1 MTLSCASNAAI
12 NNIKIASRNFPKSID
27 FQKKYQVFS
36 DFGGS
41 SRHFDHFFTGL
52 GLIAKL

>member
-12 NNIKIASRNFPKSID
+12 NNIKIASRNFPKSIY
-27 FQKKYQVFS
+27 FQKKYHVFS